1 MYQKTEE
8 NKTESKNLHK
18 KAQKKNRQSIRG
30 GVKDKGL
37 WSRGQSVV
45 VLVGYHR
52 RRIIDSICTLNHSI
66 FSSDYF
72 IERFFSLLIF
82 VFHIFHDAN

>member
-1 MYQKTEE
+1 MHQKTEE
-8 NKTESKNLHK
+8 DKTERKIFIK
-18 KAQKKNRQSIRG
+18 KAPKKNRQSIRG

-66 FSSDYF
+66 FSSNYF
-72 IERFFSLLIF
+72 IERFFLFIDFRVSYF
-82 VFHIFHDAN
+82 P